1 MTAKTED
8 ARSAT
13 TLSGFQEDA
22 RSATLEEDARSAT
35 ISGFQDILQ
44 KCEASLMP
52 AIEEHVE
59 NEAFD
64 SAKDGLDFLEVIK
77 ERCSTKGFLY
87 TTNRY

>member
-13 TLSGFQEDA
+13 L
-22 RSATLEEDARSAT
+22 
-35 ISGFQDILQ
+35 SGFQDILQ

-64 SAKDGLDFLEVIK
+64 SAKDGLDFLEVSVHDFP
-77 ERCSTKGFLY
+77 RTHSCTRSTDINPPLLLLGQE
-87 TTNRY
+87 

>member
-13 TLSGFQEDA
+13 LSA
-22 RSATLEEDARSAT
+22 
-35 ISGFQDILQ
+35 FQDILQ

-64 SAKDGLDFLEVIK
+64 SAKDGLDFLEVSTIFR
-77 ERCSTKGFLY
+77 ERILVHDQPISTLLY
-87 TTNRY
+87 YS

>member
-13 TLSGFQEDA
+13 LSGFE
-22 RSATLEEDARSAT
+22 
-35 ISGFQDILQ
+35 DILQ

-64 SAKDGLDFLEVIK
+64 SAKDGLDFLEV
-77 ERCSTKGFLY
+77 STMHDFPRTHSCTRSTDINPPLLLLGQE
-87 TTNRY
+87 